1 MRDLECLEGDDR
13 FGIRDAVDNLH
24 LFADEMSDVG
34 FIVDIELDQKVVITG
49 GRIDFRRYLSVGKIV
64 GDVSGL
70 EAISIGWDDDV
81 DEASKHIEEAIQRVD
96 RGKGV
101 LLMTD
106 MFGGTPTN
114 LSLALMEKDRVEIVT
129 GVNLPMLIKFTNLRE
144 ELGLKQAADRIVSE
158 GRQAIHV
165 ASQIL
170 EADASEPETGGS
182 VQAAGG
188 ASRSDGDHSD

>member
-1 MRDLECLEGDDR
+1 MLGVLVISHGR
-13 FGIRDAVDNLH
+13 FA
-24 LFADEMSDVG
+24 A
-34 FIVDIELDQKVVITG
+34 ELVNAT
-49 GRIDFRRYLSVGKIV
+49 RKIV

-114 LSLALMEKDRVEIVT
+114 LSLALMEEDRVEIVT

-182 VQAAGG
+182 AQVAGG
-188 ASRSDGDHSD
+188 PRRSDGDHGD